1 MAFQKL
7 NFKPGLNRDQTNYSN
22 EGGWYACDKIRF
34 RSGKPQKIGGWLKYS
49 TSALIGICRQMFGW
63 ITSYND
69 NFLALGTNA
78 KVYIEAGTILYDI
91 TPIRATFS
99 SPATNNC
106 FATTNGSAVITATI
120 AAHGANAGDYVTFT
134 GANAVGGVAANTINT
149 IHLITNVTTNTFTF
163 SVATTATSTVAAG
176 GGTSIF
182 ANFQIH
188 VGYEASAFGYGWGTD
203 GWGVNGWGIGS
214 NQPIAV
220 NQTDWWFDNFDNDLV
235 MNIRNG
241 AIYYWTRGSGTSPVS
256 ALNTPA
262 ILLSALAG
270 ASSVPELAMQVLN
283 SQNDKHL
290 IAFGATPYY
299 ASGPVPQFDPM
310 LIRWASQDEPANWRP
325 LSSNSA
331 GFIRATNGSK
341 IVRAMRTRQEILV
354 WTDTA
359 LYSLQYLG
367 TTDVFS
373 LQELGAN
380 TSIIGPRA
388 VATANNL
395 TFWMGQDKFYVYSG
409 RVDTLPCTL
418 RDHVFLNL
426 NYDQIDQI
434 ICGTNEGYHEVWWFY
449 PTANS
454 NTINA
459 YVIYNYFEQIWYYGT
474 MDRTAWLDSP
484 LRQYP
489 QAIGSHYILNHEQ
502 GTNAD
507 TLPMSAYITS
517 SDFDIEDGEHFMLVK
532 RIIPDIN
539 FGGSTA
545 EAPTVAITL
554 TPHNYPGASYEIVA
568 PKSVVETSSNV
579 YTEQVFIRVRAR
591 QMGFKIE
598 SDALNTQWQLGTPRL
613 DARADG
619 KR

>member
-1 MAFQKL
+1 ML
-7 NFKPGLNRDQTNYSN
+7 
-22 EGGWYACDKIRF
+22 F
-34 RSGKPQKIGGWLKYS
+34 RS
-49 TSALIGICRQMFGW
+49 
-63 ITSYND
+63 
-69 NFLALGTNA
+69 
-78 KVYIEAGTILYDI
+78 
-91 TPIRATFS
+91 RATFS

-106 FATTNGSAVITATI
+106 LATTNGSLIVTATI
-120 AAHGANAGDYVTFT
+120 AAHGANAGDYVIFS
-134 GANAVGGVAANTINT
+134 GSNAVGGIAATTINT
-149 IHLITNVTTNTFTF
+149 IHLIIDATINTFTF
-163 SVATTATSTVAAG
+163 AVATAATSTVAAG
-176 GGTSIF
+176 GGTGIF
-182 ANFQIH
+182 AKFQIH

-203 GWGVNGWGIGS
+203 GWGVNGWGLGS

-241 AIYYWTRGSGTSPVS
+241 AIYYWVRGSGTSPAS
-256 ALNTPA
+256 ALDTPA
-262 ILLSALAG
+262 ILLSSVVGSA
-270 ASSVPELAMQVLN
+270 SVPELAMQVLN

-299 ASGPVPQFDPM
+299 ATGPVPQFDPM

-331 GFIRATNGSK
+331 GFVRATNGSK

-359 LYSLQYLG
+359 LYSMQYLG

-373 LQELGAN
+373 LQELGSN

-418 RDHVFLNL
+418 RNHVFLNL

-434 ICGTNEGYHEVWWFY
+434 ISGTNEGYHEVWWFY

-459 YVIYNYFEQIWYYGT
+459 YVIYNYFEQVWYYGT

-489 QAIGSHYILNHEQ
+489 QAVGANYILNHEQ
-502 GTNAD
+502 GTNND

-532 RIIPDIN
+532 RIIPDID
-539 FGGSTA
+539 FGGDR
-545 EAPTVAITL
+545 
-554 TPHNYPGASYEIVA
+554 
-568 PKSVVETSSNV
+568 KSVV
-579 YTEQVFIRVRAR
+579 
-591 QMGFKIE
+591 
-598 SDALNTQWQLGTPRL
+598 
-613 DARADG
+613 
-619 KR
+619 

>member
-22 EGGWYACDKIRF
+22 EGGWYECDKVRF

-49 TSALIGICRQMFGW
+49 ANALIGICRQMFGW

-106 FATTNGSAVITATI
+106 LATTNGSLVITATI
-120 AAHGANAGDYVTFT
+120 AAHGANAGDYVIFS
-134 GANAVGGVAANTINT
+134 GSNAVGGIAATAINT
-149 IHLITNVTTNTFTF
+149 THLITNVTTNTFTF
-163 SVATTATSTVAAG
+163 SVATAATSTVAAG

-182 ANFQIH
+182 AKFQIH
-188 VGYEASAFGYGWGTD
+188 VGNEASAFGYGWGTD
-203 GWGVNGWGIGS
+203 GWGVNGWGVGS

-262 ILLSALAG
+262 ILLSAVVG
-270 ASSVPELAMQVLN
+270 AANVPELAMQVLN

-299 ASGPVPQFDPM
+299 ASGAVPQFDPM

-331 GFIRATNGSK
+331 GFARATNGSK

-373 LQELGAN
+373 LQELGSN

-434 ICGTNEGYHEVWWFY
+434 VCGTNEGYHEVWWFY
-449 PTANS
+449 PTANHPS
-454 NTINA
+454 RNLL
-459 YVIYNYFEQIWYYGT
+459 E
-474 MDRTAWLDSP
+474 
-484 LRQYP
+484 
-489 QAIGSHYILNHEQ
+489 
-502 GTNAD
+502 
-507 TLPMSAYITS
+507 
-517 SDFDIEDGEHFMLVK
+517 
-532 RIIPDIN
+532 
-539 FGGSTA
+539 
-545 EAPTVAITL
+545 
-554 TPHNYPGASYEIVA
+554 
-568 PKSVVETSSNV
+568 
-579 YTEQVFIRVRAR
+579 
-591 QMGFKIE
+591 
-598 SDALNTQWQLGTPRL
+598 
-613 DARADG
+613 
-619 KR
+619 